1 MSKCEHWLGGINA
14 VSQAIEEGQA
24 LELQVAAHKQ
34 SKRIKELCE
43 KAKALGIAIQQVA
56 GYEIDMLLPGVR
68 HQGVAARCTIGH
80 KASCWQDAI
89 AGKDKPL
96 VLILDS
102 IQDPHNLGACLRS
115 AAAAGVDAVLIPSSR
130 AVDVNATV
138 SKVACGGAEIV
149 PVFKVANLRRE
160 IETMQAQGIWV
171 VGGAGEAAQPLYD
184 IDLNLALAIVVGN
197 EGDGIHYGIREQCD
211 YLAAIPIDE
220 RMESLN
226 VSVACGVMLFEAR
239 RQRSI
244 AQRVLSQSAV
254 KP

>member
-1 MSKCEHWLGGINA
+1 MSKREHWLGGINA
-14 VSQAIEEGQA
+14 VSQAIEEGRVREIQIA
-24 LELQVAAHKQ
+24 EHKQ
-34 SKRIKELCE
+34 SKRIAALCE
-43 KAKALGIAIQQVA
+43 AAKAQGTKVKHVA

-68 HQGVAARCTIGH
+68 HQGVAALCDVGH
-80 KASCWQDAI
+80 EAGCWQDAI
-89 AGKDKPL
+89 AGRDKPL
-96 VLILDS
+96 ILILDS

-160 IETMQAQGIWV
+160 IEAMQAQGIWV

-184 IDLNLALAIVVGN
+184 IDLNLPLAIVVGN
-197 EGDGIHYGIREQCD
+197 EGDGIHFGIREQCD

-239 RQRSI
+239 RQR
-244 AQRVLSQSAV
+244 L
-254 KP
+254 